1 MYFLSKKV
9 SIFHEKGSHFQK
21 KLWKDTDFSVLWR
34 VICKFKWFSMTF
46 ECFYAWKKWHFDQK
60 FALRLLIVDF
70 LYNIPRYF
78 MTAHTKY
85 KLKKIVT
92 LWLRVI
98 KRNVIVTRY
107 ITLRYVTLRDYAT
120 PLLRNSMLRV
130 EIFWRIFGRH
140 AYNRHSIIASVFSIT
155 FTYCT
160 VFFIETTEK

>member
-120 PLLRNSMLRV
+120 PLLRNSMLRLKSRCYGYRNTIKIS
-130 EIFWRIFGRH
+130 IFFWMI
-140 AYNRHSIIASVFSIT
+140 
-155 FTYCT
+155 
-160 VFFIETTEK
+160 